1 MLSIFSFAAL
11 ASLLIG
17 GTLLE
22 WVLPVFEAAMA
33 GGPTASPGEP
43 AMGICEDG
51 GPDTGTC
58 EE

>member
-22 WVLPVFEAAMA
+22 WVLPAFEAAMA
-33 GGPTASPGEP
+33 GGPTGSPGEP
-43 AMGICEDG
+43 AMGI
-51 GPDTGTC
+51 
-58 EE
+58 